1 MALKMPDL
9 LGERYKEWASLPV
22 GGEHIIDWEPVPRGA
37 HLKYQDY
44 RIILRSVNVEP
55 AHQLMVT
62 RLTCWWL
69 PVYGDDAA
77 EMVNTSGTGPTA
89 KNDANILGRLK
100 LIYDKYVPK
109 VASNTPGDYDDAT
122 DQGELSLGDV
132 DTNLFYQPGSVSLA
146 TLTNPAR
153 PSMLYDRQEWLGQD
167 IGKGYLVQNAQTQV
181 MRSVHEGYV
190 RRGLRAPTDGY
201 LVWVLV
207 IPGQIGDDTFSVDET
222 FPADGEFNSLS
233 FLAPTMDP
241 IMGWRADGS
250 SRADWLRWV
259 TSWLVSGDAASDEDD
274 KQTLVQ
280 TALRVSFFRH
290 CIFGRQVLDEGTVS
304 PNA

>member
-1 MALKMPDL
+1 MAIKMPDL
-9 LGERYKEWASLPV
+9 LGERYKEWASLPFAA
-22 GGEHIIDWEPVPRGA
+22 EHIIDWEAIPRGA

-44 RIILRSVNVEP
+44 RIILRSVGTRP
-55 AHQLMVT
+55 AHQMMVT

-69 PVYGDDAA
+69 PVYGTDATTV
-77 EMVNTSGTGPTA
+77 VNTTSA
-89 KNDANILGRLK
+89 LK
-100 LIYDKYVPK
+100 LLYDKYVPK
-109 VASNTPGDYDDAT
+109 IASDSDGMGGPGQYDDA
-122 DQGELSLGDV
+122 DSAGELQLGDA
-132 DTNLFYQPGSVSLA
+132 DTNLFYQPGAVSLA
-146 TLTNPAR
+146 TLTNPAK
-153 PSMLYDRQEWLGQD
+153 PAMLYDRQEWLGQD
-167 IGKGYLVQNAQTQV
+167 IGKGYLVQNAQTQT

-207 IPGQIGDDTFSVDET
+207 IPGQIGDDTFTVAES
-222 FPADGEFNSLS
+222 FPADREFNSLS

-250 SRADWLRWV
+250 SRQDWLRWV
-259 TSWLVSGDAASDEDD
+259 THWLVEGDANADEDD

-290 CIFGRQVLDEGTVS
+290 CVFGRQVLDEGTVS